1 MSLRKQEQQQRQ
13 RRARQAASQPII
25 YEEDSSNVGLP
36 TAEPKSVPA
45 PAPELDACLDV
56 VSAALVN
63 PNRAMLRRV
72 FFIAEDKSKFVSV
85 GFFPARGYQ
94 PLAEF
99 GGAKKLPLLL
109 NAQQLQT
116 MADNIA
122 ALCNAL
128 ATNEQFSTKDGDFR
142 MNSTGSYRIAKVYL
156 DKQFLSYTY
165 EELRNLSY
173 IMYMIQNQLA
183 HYKAAMNDVIAYIDT
198 AHDSVTF
205 VDPPSTAHKSV
216 NYYQL
221 FEEIK
226 YVLTV

>member
-1 MSLRKQEQQQRQ
+1 MLDCRPTPRASRRHQRPNST
-13 RRARQAASQPII
+13 RVS
-25 YEEDSSNVGLP
+25 
-36 TAEPKSVPA
+36 TALA
-45 PAPELDACLDV
+45 
-56 VSAALVN
+56 N
-63 PNRAMLRRV
+63 PNRALLRRV
-72 FFIAEDKSKFVSV
+72 FFIAEDKTKFVSL
-85 GFFPARGYQ
+85 GFYPARGYQ

-128 ATNEQFSTKDGDFR
+128 SPNGQFSTKDGDFK
-142 MNSTGSYRIAKVYL
+142 MNTTDSYRIARVYL
-156 DKQFLSYTY
+156 DKQFLSFTY
-165 EELRNLSY
+165 EELRNLAY
-173 IMYMIQNQLA
+173 IMYMIQNQMTF
-183 HYKAAMNDVIAYIDT
+183 YTAAMTDVIAYIDT

-205 VDPPSTAHKSV
+205 VEPPSTANKAI

-226 YVLTV
+226 SVLII